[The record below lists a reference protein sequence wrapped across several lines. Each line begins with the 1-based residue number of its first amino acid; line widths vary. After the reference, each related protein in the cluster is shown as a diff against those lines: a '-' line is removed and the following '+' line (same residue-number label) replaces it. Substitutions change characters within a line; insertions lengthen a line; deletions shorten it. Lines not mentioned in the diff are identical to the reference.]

1 MGELPVLPYASAV
14 GDASPAEGSKPPPNG
29 WTEFELSDASGSTR
43 ARRDIPNYQGPIT
56 ELRLTDCLPP
66 TAEVPNPLQDTT
78 AEQVAQP
85 GGAGTHW
92 VSLVADWHH
101 AASQLQKLAFA
112 TANTHW
118 PSELAV
124 GLDRTALIAA
134 YAKLLAAYHK
144 G

>member
-1 MGELPVLPYASAV
+1 M
-14 GDASPAEGSKPPPNG
+14 
-29 WTEFELSDASGSTR
+29 
-43 ARRDIPNYQGPIT
+43 
-56 ELRLTDCLPP
+56 
-66 TAEVPNPLQDTT
+66 QDTT
-78 AEQVAQP
+78 AEQAAQP